1 LMTDEK
7 GAQQFASKSWIDY
20 VGFIPEGDKWLDVIH
35 PDDINSVVASW
46 MQTLESGKTYKIE
59 LRLKNKEGQ
68 YRWHSGHGEPI
79 RDKDGNIINWIGSF
93 TDIHDRKTFA
103 DKLESEVAQR
113 TIELERSNKE
123 LESFNYI
130 ASHDLQ
136 EPLRK
141 IQTFILL
148 LGKSGDEEEQKR
160 YIDKITTSAQRMS
173 KLIQSVLEY
182 SRLSQAPAVFEATD
196 LNQILENVISD
207 YELLIA
213 EKAAVI
219 KSEKLPVIK
228 AVPLQMQQLF
238 SNLIS
243 NSLKFSSKDPVIKIA
258 SRIVSGREINIH
270 HHNVNADQKFAEI
283 KFSDNGIGFDQQ
295 YSEQIF
301 KLFQRLHSKSEY
313 SGTGVGLSIVSK
325 ILEKHNGL
333 IKVES
338 ANNKG
343 ATFTVWLPYN

>member
-1 LMTDEK
+1 M
-7 GAQQFASKSWIDY
+7 
-20 VGFIPEGDKWLDVIH
+20 
-35 PDDINSVVASW
+35 
-46 MQTLESGKTYKIE
+46 
-59 LRLKNKEGQ
+59 
-68 YRWHSGHGEPI
+68 
-79 RDKDGNIINWIGSF
+79 
-93 TDIHDRKTFA
+93 HDQKTFA
-103 DKLESEVAQR
+103 DKLEAEVAQR
-113 TIELERSNKE
+113 TFQLERSNKE

-148 LGKSGDEEEQKR
+148 LEKSTEEKEVQKR

-173 KLIQSVLEY
+173 QLIKSVLEY
-182 SRLSQAPAVFEATD
+182 SRLSQTPVVFEATD

-228 AVPLQMQQLF
+228 AVSLQMQQLF

-243 NSLKFSSKDPVIKIA
+243 NSLKFSNEDTVIKITC
-258 SRIVSGREINIH
+258 RIVTGKEINI
-270 HHNVNADQKFAEI
+270 NQEINAEQKFAEI
-283 KFSDNGIGFDQQ
+283 KFADNGIGFDEQ

-301 KLFQRLHSKSEY
+301 KLFQRLHSKSQY
-313 SGTGVGLSIVSK
+313 SGTGIGLSIVSK
-325 ILEKHNGL
+325 IIEKHNGF

-343 ATFTVWLPYN
+343 TTFTVWLPCE